1 MKKLLIMLLTMLMMV
16 SVVACSSKEDDKEKT
31 DDTTK
36 TTSDS
41 KESEDKNSKDED
53 KDEETD
59 DKEDEKDDVVAE
71 DGEVIISELSSKTLQ
86 EVIDAGYDYAGYA
99 AFGDDIELYLQT
111 DKVDDSIEKAK
122 ESIEGK
128 TIAQLREEYDISL
141 GYMGFN
147 DEYTFSFDIGSVSYS
162 FDLENGVEAIKAHE
176 DEDFFDLEEAEE
188 LQNDVVLNLEITY
201 VNIYATLDA
210 ESIEKLN
217 ALDDFDKEIIEDM
230 AEELVLEKVYYTVE

>member
-31 DDTTK
+31 EDTTK
-36 TTSDS
+36 ATSGN
-41 KESEDKNSKDED
+41 KETED
-53 KDEETD
+53 KDDE
-59 DKEDEKDDVVAE
+59 KEDEKDDEKDDVVAE

-86 EVIDAGYDYAGYA
+86 EAIDAGYDYSGYA

-147 DEYTFSFDIGSVSYS
+147 DEYTFSFEIGSVSYS

-188 LQNDVVLNLEITY
+188 LQNDVVLNLEVTY

-210 ESIEKLN
+210 ESIKKLN
-217 ALDDFDKEIIEDM
+217 ALDDFDREKIEDM